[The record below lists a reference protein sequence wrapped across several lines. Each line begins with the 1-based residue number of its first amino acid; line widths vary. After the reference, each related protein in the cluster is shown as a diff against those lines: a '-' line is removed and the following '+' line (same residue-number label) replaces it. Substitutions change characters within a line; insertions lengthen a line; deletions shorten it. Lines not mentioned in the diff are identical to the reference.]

1 MIGSVNARA
10 VGPTR
15 RVLWGSALVLAVQSI
30 APVVL
35 PAQSSA
41 PDTSF
46 AVSRNG
52 VIDISMRSGRLVVR
66 GSDRATAELR
76 SNGNDYRLRSGG
88 VGVVLAV
95 GESTRARNERSF
107 SGRQPDRGDVTLH
120 VPRGTKVIVHGMTV
134 DVDVAEVQG
143 DVEVQVYTGDVTLRA
158 LAGRAIATTV
168 AGDVEA
174 TDMSG
179 DLRLS
184 TVSGDIRV
192 SASRG
197 GVEVNTTSG
206 DANISIDRMSRL
218 QFNSVTGDLVLAG
231 ALADDARLQITT
243 HSGDVTMRLPA
254 SAAGQLEV
262 STFSGEV
269 SGGTMTLMPGSIDGG
284 RRGERGGSR
293 YEFGGGGSARIAVST
308 FNGDIT
314 LVRGARRGGE

>member
-1 MIGSVNARA
+1 MIGGRISVWTRRA
-10 VGPTR
+10 VH
-15 RVLWGSALVLAVQSI
+15 GSALALGLTGAAPRLAF
-30 APVVL
+30 
-35 PAQSSA
+35 AQSTA

-76 SNGNDYRLRSGG
+76 SNGNDYQVRSGG

-95 GESTRARNERSF
+95 NESTRGRNERSF
-107 SGRQPDRGDVTLH
+107 SGRRSDRGDVTLD

-134 DVDVAEVQG
+134 DVDVADVAG
-143 DVEVQVYTGDVTLRA
+143 DVEVQVYTGDVTFRA
-158 LAGRAIATTV
+158 LSGRAIATTV
-168 AGDVEA
+168 AGDVDA
-174 TDMSG
+174 MDMSG

-184 TVSGDIRV
+184 TVSGDISVR
-192 SASRG
+192 ASRG
-197 GVEVNTTSG
+197 AVELNTTSG
-206 DANISIDRMSRL
+206 DADISIDRISRL

-231 ALADDARLQITT
+231 ALADDARLQVTT

-254 SAAGQLEV
+254 GAAGQLEV

-269 SGGTMTLMPGSIDGG
+269 SGGTMTLMPGSLDGG

-314 LVRGARRGGE
+314 LIRGAGRGRE

>member
-1 MIGSVNARA
+1 MIVSVNARA
-10 VGPTR
+10 VRSTR
-15 RVLWGSALVLAVQSI
+15 PAVWGSVLAFGLLGV
-30 APVVL
+30 APL
-35 PAQSSA
+35 ALQAQSSA

-46 AVSRNG
+46 AVSRSG

-76 SNGNDYRLRSGG
+76 SNGNDYQLRSGG

-95 GESTRARNERSF
+95 NESARSRNERTL
-107 SGRQPDRGDVTLH
+107 SGRRPDRGDVALH

-134 DVDVAEVQG
+134 DVDVAEVDG

-168 AGDVEA
+168 SGDVEA

-184 TVSGDIRV
+184 TVSGDINVR
-192 SASRG
+192 ASRG
-197 GVEVNTTSG
+197 AVEANTTSG
-206 DANISIDRMSRL
+206 DADLSIDRISRL
-218 QFNSVTGDLVLAG
+218 QFNSVSGDLVLAG
-231 ALADDARLQITT
+231 ALADDARLQLTT

-254 SAAGQLEV
+254 SAAGLLEV
-262 STFSGEV
+262 STFSGTV
-269 SGGTMTLMPGSIDGG
+269 SGGTMTLMPGSVEAG

-308 FNGDIT
+308 FNGDIA